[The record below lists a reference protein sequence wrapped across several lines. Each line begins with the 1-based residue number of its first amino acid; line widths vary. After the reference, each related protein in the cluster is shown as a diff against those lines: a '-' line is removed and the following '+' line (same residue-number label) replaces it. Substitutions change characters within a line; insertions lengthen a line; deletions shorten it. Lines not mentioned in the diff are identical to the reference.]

1 MPVVKRNLLAGL
13 NMNHRVNGVRCVLLL
28 AVWGAAGGRVLADGD
43 AVAVVNGR
51 SISKADMVRVLMDM
65 KGLDVMQQLILLETA
80 RGETKA
86 KNLRVTDAD
95 VEREF
100 QDALERIARD
110 AGLAGE
116 TATPANKLQALKS
129 MLEQKKIAMAEY
141 RVAIERNAHLRK
153 LVEAEA
159 QPINEQ
165 TLKAEWARTHGERR
179 VVRHI
184 AVPVNDDRALAES
197 LNLLRGGTDF
207 ADVARRLSTNEETR
221 SRGGEMEPFAFD
233 EPTIPA
239 TFREQAFLMKPGEV
253 SNPVRVEQMF
263 HILKLERVIEPESAR
278 FEDVREQVLR
288 EMRARVSD
296 RRMQEIAKELYDKA
310 KVTVIDP
317 GLKSKYEEFQKLQK
331 ANAGG

>member
-1 MPVVKRNLLAGL
+1 MMKTRVICSRLVFMLGICDPAGS
-13 NMNHRVNGVRCVLLL
+13 R
-28 AVWGAAGGRVLADGD
+28 ALADGD

-51 SISKADMVRVLMDM
+51 SISKTDMVRVLMDV

-80 RGETKA
+80 KGETKA
-86 KNLRVTDAD
+86 KNLRVTEAD

-110 AGLAGE
+110 TGLSGE
-116 TATPANKLQALKS
+116 TATPANTMQALRS

-153 LVEAEA
+153 IVEAEA
-159 QPINEQ
+159 APISEE
-165 TLKAEWARTHGERR
+165 TLRAEWARTHGEKR

-184 AVPVNDDRALAES
+184 AIPVNDERALSES

-207 ADVARRLSTNEETR
+207 SDVARRLSTNEETR
-221 SRGGEMEPFAFD
+221 SRGGEMDPFTFD
-233 EPTIPA
+233 EPSLPA

-253 SNPVRVEQMF
+253 SNPVRIEQMF
-263 HILKLERVIEPESAR
+263 HILKLERVIEPDNAR
-278 FEDVREQVLR
+278 FEDVREQVQR
-288 EMRARVSD
+288 ELRARVSD
-296 RRMQEIAKELYDKA
+296 RRMQEVAKELYDKA
-310 KVTVIDP
+310 KVSVIDP
-317 GLKSKYEEFQKLQK
+317 GLKAKYEEFQRAQK

>member
-1 MPVVKRNLLAGL
+1 MYMRVVCA
-13 NMNHRVNGVRCVLLL
+13 RCVLMLG
-28 AVWGAAGGRVLADGD
+28 VCGAAGSRVLADGD

-80 RGETKA
+80 KGETKA

-110 AGLAGE
+110 AGLSGE
-116 TATPANKLQALKS
+116 TATPVNKMQALKS
-129 MLEQKKIAMAEY
+129 MLDQKKIAMAEY

-153 LVEAEA
+153 LVETEA
-159 QPINEQ
+159 QPINEE

-184 AVPVNDDRALAES
+184 QIASADDRALTEA

-207 ADVARRLSTNEETR
+207 AEVARRLSQNPETK
-221 SRGGEMEPFAFD
+221 SRGGEMDPFAFD

-239 TFREQAFLMKPGEV
+239 ALREQAFVLKPNEV
-253 SNPVRVEQMF
+253 SNPVRCEQMF

-296 RRMQEIAKELYDKA
+296 KRMQELAKELYDKA

-317 GLKSKYEEFQKLQK
+317 VLKAKYDEFLKLQK
-331 ANAGG
+331 TNAGGN